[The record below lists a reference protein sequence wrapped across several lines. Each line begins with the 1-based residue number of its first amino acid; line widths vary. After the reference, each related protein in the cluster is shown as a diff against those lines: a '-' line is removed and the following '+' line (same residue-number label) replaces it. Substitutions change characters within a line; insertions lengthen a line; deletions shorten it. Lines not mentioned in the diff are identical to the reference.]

1 MLRTIWAQLRH
12 SRGRTAGVLAAV
24 LLATTGF
31 VVLSGAATTSR
42 LVASGTVD
50 DRFRPPYDILVRPAG
65 RPGGDLLQA
74 DQVVDPGGG
83 ISLAQWDRI
92 RAVPGVEVAAP
103 LAVLG
108 VTDVTPRV
116 RVDVTALVD
125 RTAQQQLIKV
135 APLVRADR
143 GLTRLAA
150 APLYVYV
157 SRRPLVPLAE
167 LGERLVYADG
177 TRVDPTRS
185 GLECPGSG
193 GAGPLEVSPGGT
205 RRQICP
211 TVVGSN
217 DPDLRRTHVS
227 PVRAFQLMPDGTFRA
242 ASIITLGQPVS
253 DIPRTPRLEV
263 DLPVVVPMTLAA
275 IDPVAE
281 DELLGL
287 AGTVRAGR
295 HLRPAEPPPGSRRLP
310 VLAATEPGIDQ
321 QIEVGTARLAD
332 GYADAVTA
340 DTRAAWQR
348 LDRAAGTTPHTTR
361 YDLAQRYRDTVDA
374 ALAAPGTPLS
384 AVSSVLRPGPPGP
397 AEEPDADHRLA
408 PAAPGPP
415 PSLTEQSVDTWSY
428 RSWFFGRTVR
438 RDATPLPQP
447 RLDDE
452 WTLEPVGR
460 FDPAAVGADDA
471 HAGLANYRQAAPVG
485 ADARSRDLLGGRG
498 LLPNDD
504 PLGYPGRAPTLLT
517 SLTAARPL
525 LAADPGLARAPLGAV
540 RVRVAGIDRFDAVAR
555 ERVRMVADEIVRRTG
570 LDVRILLGSSAVPA
584 TVQLPA
590 AADGRPGLA
599 VTELWTKQGVATQIV
614 AAMDRKNLFL
624 LGLLLVVCG
633 FLVANAVSTAVRGRS
648 RELAVLA
655 CVGWPAWR
663 LAALVLAESATVGLL
678 AGLTGAALAIP
689 VAGLAGVRIS
699 AGTALL
705 CVPVGVLLTAVA
717 SVAPAVRAARTRA
730 AAVLHPAV
738 VPARR
743 ATTSRTVLGLAL
755 TNLARVPARTAA
767 GVGSLAVGVASVTL
781 VAAGVWAFQDGMVG
795 SLLGRA
801 VSVQVRGLD
810 LVAAA
815 GVLLFGLLGTVDVM
829 YLNVRERAAEFATL
843 RAIGWPE
850 GALGRLVLYEAAGIG
865 LLGAAAG
872 ALTGAGAAALLVG
885 RLDGRVAAVA
895 CGAGAA
901 ALLLATLAGLA
912 PAVLLRRLPTAR
924 LLTEE

>member
-1 MLRTIWAQLRH
+1 MRTVWAQLRH

-50 DRFRPPYDILVRPAG
+50 DRFRPPYDILVRPAD
-65 RPGGDLLQA
+65 RQTGGLLRA
-74 DQVVDPGGG
+74 DQVVDPDGG

-92 RAVPGVEVAAP
+92 RGVPGVEVAAP
-103 LAVLG
+103 IAVLG
-108 VTDVTPRV
+108 VTDVAPQL

-125 RTAQQQLIKV
+125 RAAQRQLIKV
-135 APLVRADR
+135 APLVHADR
-143 GLTRLAA
+143 RLTGLAA
-150 APLYVYV
+150 APIYVYV

-167 LGERLVYADG
+167 LGQRLVYADG
-177 TRVDPTRS
+177 TRVDPARS

-193 GAGPLEVSPGGT
+193 GAGPLEVSPGGA

-227 PVRAFQLMPDGTFRA
+227 PVLAFQLLSDGTFRSA
-242 ASIITLGQPVS
+242 TVLTMGRPLS
-253 DIPRTPRLEV
+253 DIPRTRRLEV
-263 DLPVVVPMTLAA
+263 DLSPVVPMTLAA
-275 IDPVAE
+275 VDPAAE
-281 DELLGL
+281 GQLLGL
-287 AGTVRAGR
+287 DGAVRAGR
-295 HLRPAEPPPGSRRLP
+295 YLRPDAPPPGSRRLP

-321 QIEVGTARLAD
+321 QLEVGAARLVD
-332 GYADAVTA
+332 GYADEVAA
-340 DTRAAWQR
+340 GARAAWQR
-348 LDRAAGTTPHTTR
+348 LDRAGGTTPRTTR
-361 YDLAQRYRDTVDA
+361 YDLAQEYRDTIDA
-374 ALAAPGTPLS
+374 ALASPEAPLS
-384 AVSSVLRPGPPGP
+384 QVSSVLRPGPPRY
-397 AEEPDADHRLA
+397 AEEPAAGHRVA
-408 PAAPGPP
+408 PATPDGP
-415 PSLTEQSVDTWSY
+415 SALDGQTVDTWSF
-428 RSWFFGRTVR
+428 RSWFFGRTVGR
-438 RDATPLPQP
+438 EGTALARP
-447 RLDDE
+447 RPEDG
-452 WTLEPVGR
+452 WTLEPVGL
-460 FDPAAVGADDA
+460 FDPAALGADDA
-471 HAGLANYRQAAPVG
+471 HAGLESYRQAAPVG
-485 ADARSRDLLGGRG
+485 ADARSRDLLGGQG

-517 SLTAARPL
+517 SLAAAQPL
-525 LAADPGLARAPLGAV
+525 LDTEAGLARAPLGAV
-540 RVRVAGIDRFDAVAR
+540 RVRVAGVDRFDAVAR
-555 ERVRMVADEIVRRTG
+555 ERVRMVADEIVHRTG

-584 TVQLPA
+584 TVRLPA
-590 AADGRPGLA
+590 AADGRPPLA

-614 AAMDRKNLFL
+614 AAVDRKNLFL

-633 FLVANAVSTAVRGRS
+633 FLVGNAVSTAVRGRS

-678 AGLTGAALAIP
+678 AGLAGAAAALP
-689 VAGLAGVRIS
+689 VAGLAGVQIS
-699 AGTALL
+699 ARAALL
-705 CVPVGVLLTAVA
+705 CVPVGVLLTAAA
-717 SVAPAVRAARTRA
+717 SAAPAVRAARTRPA
-730 AAVLHPAV
+730 VVLHPAV

-743 ATTSRTVLGLAL
+743 TATSHTVLGLAL

-767 GVGSLAVGVASVTL
+767 GVGSLAVGVGSVTL

-850 GALGRLVLYEAAGIG
+850 AALRRLVLYEAAGIG
-865 LLGAAAG
+865 LLGAVAG

-885 RLDGRVAAVA
+885 RLDGRVTAVA

-901 ALLLATLAGLA
+901 AMLLSTLAGLA

-924 LLTEE
+924 LLTED